1 MTYLVYCKD
10 RKSVVN
16 NLEHIIKEYK
26 SNGIECTCHRN
37 FRDYIE
43 IYFSNDDRWYGMYI
57 PETLRG
63 RAFDI
68 IYTDDLKN
76 YYSFLRPYQKDRND

>member
-10 RKSVVN
+10 RKTVVN
-16 NLEHIIKEYK
+16 NLEHITKEYEGK
-26 SNGIECTCHRN
+26 GIERTYIRN
-37 FRDYIE
+37 FRNYIE
-43 IYFSNDDRWYGMYI
+43 IYFNNNDRWYGMYML
-57 PETLRG
+57 ETLRG